1 MADVAGRIE
10 QPVLLVAGERDEI
23 APLAGQFA
31 LLDTFP
37 DARLDVIPGVGHLIH
52 YETPD
57 AAAHA
62 IRAFV
67 SERLS

>member
-1 MADVAGRIE
+1 
-10 QPVLLVAGERDEI
+10 I

-31 LLDTFP
+31 MLDVFP
-37 DARLDVIPGVGHLIH
+37 DARLVVIPGVGHLIH

-67 SERLS
+67 TELSA